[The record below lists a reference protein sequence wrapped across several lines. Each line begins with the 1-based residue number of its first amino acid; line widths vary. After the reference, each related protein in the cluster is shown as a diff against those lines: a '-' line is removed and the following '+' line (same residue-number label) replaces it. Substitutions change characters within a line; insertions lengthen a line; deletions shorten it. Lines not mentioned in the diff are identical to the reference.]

1 MGQEHDLRLTWRT
14 TASPFGT
21 FSGVAGSVLMQRA
34 QMASIS
40 VLMLMTLSGLGLT
53 AAGVGDRNSAF
64 IGYSETSPS
73 PESEE
78 CDDENKF
85 CVDWAARGE
94 CDSNPGYME
103 QACSK
108 SCSACEKLNGPRFG
122 LDADNQTNANCCG
135 DVLVLET
142 KIGDVKIRL
151 RDDLSPR
158 TVDQIRNLVD
168 KGQCT
173 DECAFYRSE
182 DIPAVG
188 AIDNFG
194 GPGPPYALVQG
205 ALQMQGVW
213 HSIPKEGSPIVRRGD
228 VCMIQ
233 GGPNFFIAVA
243 GHREWGHAHVVWGKV
258 GDMSVVDAITK
269 LPVRHETW
277 GETHVTTLVEKLR
290 FTARLEPWNSL
301 GSMQ

>member
-1 MGQEHDLRLTWRT
+1 MNG
-14 TASPFGT
+14 
-21 FSGVAGSVLMQRA
+21 AGSVLMQRA

-94 CDSNPGYME
+94 CDS
-103 QACSK
+103 
-108 SCSACEKLNGPRFG
+108 
-122 LDADNQTNANCCG
+122 
-135 DVLVLET
+135 
-142 KIGDVKIRL
+142 L

-205 ALQMQGVW
+205 ALQASHSPGASETRVESAPHIHRSVLPMQGVW

-269 LPVRHETW
+269 LPVR
-277 GETHVTTLVEKLR
+277 
-290 FTARLEPWNSL
+290 
-301 GSMQ
+301 